1 MTYSTPS
8 HPAPA
13 LGYDRYKLIVQ
24 VVLGENRQQGV
35 RVMSRCLWDPDTDN
49 YASYSFKNVRGAWAQ
64 AGGSCTRAPRTSRVR
79 LRREHAHKPRTAA
92 SSMCERCLSSL
103 AHERTT
109 NPTQPRAGHD
119 VVHSNGLW
127 LLPGVARV

>member
-1 MTYSTPS
+1 LTYSTPS

-64 AGGSCTRAPRTSRVR
+64 AGQLHARATHQQSATAPRARAQAAH
-79 LRREHAHKPRTAA
+79 RREQH
-92 SSMCERCLSSL
+92 
-103 AHERTT
+103 
-109 NPTQPRAGHD
+109 
-119 VVHSNGLW
+119 V
-127 LLPGVARV
+127 